1 MKGMIFVDL
10 RLYEGS
16 LTNEEWYFL
25 MVNVTRGS
33 INIRGARFSKVHKKK
48 NPRSRESFAKYF
60 IIRWPRATC
69 TEANNIFDPWQMS
82 YVD

>member
-33 INIRGARFSKVHKKK
+33 INIRDATFSKVHKKK
-48 NPRSRESFAKYF
+48 NPRSRKSFAKYF
-60 IIRWPRATC
+60 IIHWPRATRRP
-69 TEANNIFDPWQMS
+69 ANNIFDPWQMS